1 MADTT
6 TTNYGLTKP
15 EVGASEDT
23 WGTKVNTDMDLV
35 DAQMKVNANTAAA
48 ALPKAGG
55 AMTGAITTNSTF
67 DGRDVAADG
76 VLATNAM
83 PKGGGAFSGA
93 VTTNSTF
100 DGRDV
105 AADGVTADAALP
117 KAGGTM
123 TGDTL
128 HGDNVKAKFGTGN
141 DLEIYHD
148 GSDSIIKDVGT
159 GNLKLLGSDIRIN
172 NADSSKSYM
181 SATDGG
187 SAILYYNAANKLET
201 SATGVSVTGTMST
214 GKVLLNDN
222 GNSTI
227 AGLQL
232 GNQGIGL
239 SVPTTDTL
247 HLLTADQ
254 TRMTI
259 SSTGSV
265 GIGAAPAA
273 TVSLDVT
280 AASAS
285 SNNVFIRARNTAT
298 NEDAGFIIDGNVSGA
313 QKEYKIGVNTAVAS
327 ADLTHSGPAGYRW
340 LTGGAERMRIDASG
354 NVGIGVVP
362 ETWNTAW
369 DVLQFGDA
377 GVLAGRTD
385 SANGI
390 DVGSNFWFEDGASSF
405 KRIVADTVS
414 RYNSF
419 NGTHVFQVAATG
431 AVDSAISFTTAMT
444 IANSGYV
451 EMAGAS
457 QVRLTL
463 GSQGTA
469 GTNNSNWIRGVGTS
483 LGFNAAGGIHSWE
496 VSGTERMRL
505 SGSGTVT
512 MPFQP
517 AFHVGC
523 SDTAH
528 AANGNNKL
536 TGMTIERFDQ
546 SGDYTNA
553 EFTAPVSGRYQF
565 NWTVRV
571 DGLSNNSAHCSI
583 DLYTSNKGYTYQ
595 TIHDM
600 RALDAAPS
608 YWSFCGS
615 SLVDMDAGDKAYLTG
630 YFNGTTGTIEASS
643 SWSGYLVA

>member
-1 MADTT
+1 MSYLGRSAKLSLKAQEKVSFLATAGQTAKTGLSYVPNFVEVYVNGILLTDTT
-6 TTNYGLTKP
+6 DFT
-15 EVGASEDT
+15 
-23 WGTKVNTDMDLV
+23 
-35 DAQMKVNANTAAA
+35 
-48 ALPKAGG
+48 
-55 AMTGAITTNSTF
+55 
-67 DGRDVAADG
+67 
-76 VLATNAM
+76 ATN
-83 PKGGGAFSGA
+83 GNS
-93 VTTNSTF
+93 VTFTVALALNDEVTVVSLKTF
-100 DGRDV
+100 TV
-105 AADGVTADAALP
+105 ADHYTKSQANALLAA
-117 KAGGTM
+117 KAPLASPSFTGT
-123 TGDTL
+123 TT
-128 HGDNVKAKFGTGN
+128 
-141 DLEIYHD
+141 
-148 GSDSIIKDVGT
+148 
-159 GNLKLLGSDIRIN
+159 
-172 NADSSKSYM
+172 
-181 SATDGG
+181 
-187 SAILYYNAANKLET
+187 ANKLN
-201 SATGVSVTGTMST
+201 V
-214 GKVLLNDN
+214 
-222 GNSTI
+222 
-227 AGLQL
+227 
-232 GNQGIGL
+232 
-239 SVPTTDTL
+239 
-247 HLLTADQ
+247 
-254 TRMTI
+254 
-259 SSTGSV
+259 SSTYASDITEQVRFQDNTGGKLDFFGYGNGGKGIQAYADDGSTFYNLNLQPLGGSV